1 MGFSFLPLS
10 DAALGEMLIDCVE
23 GDGRY
28 HVRADVDS
36 EILRDAAERLVA
48 RGKPRREANARA
60 VADERA
66 RIAGEIREAAR
77 DGLIGPKSLGIIV
90 KIVEAKD
97 E

>member
-1 MGFSFLPLS
+1 
-10 DAALGEMLIDCVE
+10 VE

-66 RIAGEIREAAR
+66 RIAGEIRAEIERCKADIRELVPAFEYSGAIGKTEAEIAALR
-77 DGLIGPKSLGIIV
+77 LAL
-90 KIVEAKD
+90 KIVEAKG